1 MKVEDLMLGDW
12 VQGFVPDSY
21 STIYG
26 IFNEQRIA
34 IIAEP
39 SKAYIELSIDDIQP
53 IPLTPEILEKNGF
66 EPYERGN
73 IVHYWKLEEG
83 GVYII
88 VYNVENDFYV
98 YVHYQKCEIDNAPG
112 YFVHELQHALRLC
125 GISLDLKI

>member
-53 IPLTPEILEKNGF
+53 IPLTPKILQKNGF
-66 EPYERGN
+66 EYLKNCGYEYYDDVVLVRYDTWN
-73 IVHYWKLEEG
+73 ERL
-83 GVYII
+83 II
-88 VYNVENDFYV
+88 MNDLDVVFDSKDYSSM
-98 YVHYQKCEIDNAPG
+98 C
-112 YFVHELQHALRLC
+112 VHELQHALRLC
-125 GISLDLKI
+125 GIDKEVVV

>member
-12 VQGFVPDSY
+12 VFDKG
-21 STIYG
+21 
-26 IFNEQRIA
+26 NECYWQHNIKDYRCENRILCDF
-34 IIAEP
+34 E
-39 SKAYIELSIDDIQP
+39 P

-66 EPYERGN
+66 EPYERDN

-83 GVYII
+83 GVFII

-125 GISLDLKI
+125 GITLDIVV